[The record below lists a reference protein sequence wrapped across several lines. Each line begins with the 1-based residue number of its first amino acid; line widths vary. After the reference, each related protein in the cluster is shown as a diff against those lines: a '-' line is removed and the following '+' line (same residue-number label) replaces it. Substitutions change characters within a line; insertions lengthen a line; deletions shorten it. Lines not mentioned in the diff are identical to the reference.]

1 MPITV
6 KKIPFGDFEALQHI
20 VQDNR
25 SDIVQLGRGRMTG
38 TMTHLALGPLALSTG
53 SFSHAVRARGVLGPT
68 QMMLAMLTESRG
80 PAVNRGGTI
89 GVGDLE
95 VTAPGEERFI
105 RFADQTS
112 FLVAVA
118 EPDALA
124 AHLASE
130 PGALDRLWR
139 FRVAVLSDH
148 GSAQT
153 SVNKLRQLI
162 DRLSEVGPMLSDDA
176 AEFFQSN
183 LLDLLTAPISAAV
196 PYHGARVVAPDRLV
210 REVDQYLI
218 EAGSRPVTVTE
229 LLDVFRVSRRSLH
242 RAFHDVLGIA
252 PVTFNRNRRL
262 GHVHSALKAGGPHT
276 LISLVAAEHG
286 FLQHGKFTQEY
297 KRLFGE
303 LPSDTLRKALHRS
316 HFVQI
321 GVTIWLVP
329 LLKRFSATT
338 VLLDQLV

>member
-1 MPITV
+1 
-6 KKIPFGDFEALQHI
+6 
-20 VQDNR
+20 
-25 SDIVQLGRGRMTG
+25 
-38 TMTHLALGPLALSTG
+38 
-53 SFSHAVRARGVLGPT
+53 
-68 QMMLAMLTESRG
+68 
-80 PAVNRGGTI
+80 
-89 GVGDLE
+89 
-95 VTAPGEERFI
+95 
-105 RFADQTS
+105 
-112 FLVAVA
+112 
-118 EPDALA
+118 
-124 AHLASE
+124 
-130 PGALDRLWR
+130 
-139 FRVAVLSDH
+139 
-148 GSAQT
+148 
-153 SVNKLRQLI
+153 
-162 DRLSEVGPMLSDDA
+162 MLSDDA